1 MNLVAMLRKVFV
13 TSPLLA
19 AVAYGGL
26 VFALLFTVTTS
37 VGVMFAVASAHALAA
52 TAGAA
57 RDRPDIE
64 LAEDGRAASPMPSA
78 LWSQPAPEP
87 AKVVTAPP
95 PPAPAQPLSANPL
108 WAIPLTALSGTRD
121 RPIFSATRRPPAPA
135 AAPAAAPKVAAAPK
149 PRERERP
156 QLNLVGTIAGG
167 DEGFGIFLDQ
177 STKAALRL
185 KVGEDYQGWKLRSV
199 QGREAT
205 LEKDQQVFTL
215 ELPQPGFGQT
225 PASIEVRNEVRPS
238 SGTVGKLLSITSQP
252 RPDRAGR

>member
-1 MNLVAMLRKVFV
+1 MMLRLIAGVIF
-13 TSPLLA
+13 A
-19 AVAYGGL
+19 AA
-26 VFALLFTVTTS
+26 S
-37 VGVMFAVASAHALAA
+37 VHALAS

-64 LAEDGRAASPMPSA
+64 LAEDGRAESPMPSA
-78 LWSQPAPEP
+78 LWSPPAPEP

-95 PPAPAQPLSANPL
+95 PAAPAAERPLSTNPL

-121 RPIFSATRRPPAPA
+121 RPIFSPTRRPPAPA
-135 AAPAAAPKVAAAPK
+135 VAPAAAPKVAAAPK

-215 ELPQPGFGQT
+215 ELPQPGFGPT
-225 PASIEVRNEVRPS
+225 PASIEVRNEVRSPS
-238 SGTVGKLLSITSQP
+238 SGTVGKLLSTTAQP